1 MYCNQCGHEMKD
13 TANFCKKCGA
23 PVDPTEEISER
34 KRKCVR
40 FLYLYKTRILICLIA
55 ALLLCGA
62 AIGALALTRG
72 MSGDK
77 DEKTEKPAAA
87 IVKTV
92 KSVDLKDSYKMEDNR
107 LVLDPLHAQY
117 SDGTVQ
123 ELLDYDVFIDTQQC
137 EIVENAINAE
147 ELYDGEHLVRLEW
160 KQDADVF
167 EYEKTVELEHKK
179 DTWEKYP
186 DLVGMTGKAIA
197 KEYGELG
204 SPEFGDF
211 HEGDWGY
218 AYVELS
224 ARSLKLCFPAGL
236 INRTEDY
243 SGSDETCIEVSGTL
257 EDFFYNMEDEMS
269 RERLAE
275 ILNLNLYDC
284 EEGGCM
290 DTLNSGKRMYIG
302 VGEVKDGVYTP
313 DTTIRVTVSES
324 EEQKIW
330 ERIF

>member
-23 PVDPTEEISER
+23 PVDPTKDISER
-34 KRKCVR
+34 RRKCVR
-40 FLYLYKTRILICLIA
+40 FLYTNKTRILICFIA
-55 ALLLCGA
+55 VLLLCGA
-62 AIGALALTRG
+62 TIAVVAVTKG
-72 MSGDK
+72 MNKDK
-77 DEKTEKPAAA
+77 DQKKQAAVP
-87 IVKTV
+87 VKTV
-92 KSVDLKDSYKMEDNR
+92 SSVDLKDAYEIEDDR
-107 LVLDPLHAQY
+107 LSLDPLHAEY

-123 ELLDYDVFIDTQQC
+123 ELLEYDVFIDTQQC
-137 EIVENAINAE
+137 EIVENAIDAAD
-147 ELYDGEHLVRLEW
+147 LYDGKHLIRLEW
-160 KQDADVF
+160 TQDADAF

-218 AYVELS
+218 AYVALS
-224 ARSLKLCFPAGL
+224 TRSLKLCFPAGI
-236 INRTEDY
+236 INKTEDY
-243 SGSDETCIEVSGTL
+243 NSSDEQCIEVSGTL
-257 EDFFYNMEDEMS
+257 KDFFYNMEDEMTKD
-269 RERLAE
+269 ELAE

-302 VGEVKDGVYTP
+302 VGEVQDGIYTP

-324 EEQKIW
+324 DEQKIW
-330 ERIF
+330 DRIF